1 MITKSKNLQA
11 LPTTEDRPNQEVKI
25 ADCGAIEDGADFGV
39 CANDGTEDV
48 YPHHPGDLDL
58 DWYLMSNFKKVLEII
73 NNIKA
78 SGNHFYKAGD
88 NRAAVK
94 KYRKALKYI
103 SHLRDSMGSTEDVE
117 EEQIRAVEVPACLN
131 MAAALLRT
139 TPRTQEGLEEAK
151 KQCENVLE
159 IEPDN
164 AKALFRRGQVGF
176 WKQDYADALADL
188 ARVRELQPGDKG
200 VLLEIEKVKK
210 ARAALVQKEKSMY
223 GKMFK

>member
-1 MITKSKNLQA
+1 M
-11 LPTTEDRPNQEVKI
+11 PTTEDRPNEEIQI
-25 ADCGAIEDGADFGV
+25 ADCGVIETGADYGV

-58 DWYLMSNFKKVLEII
+58 DWYLLSNFEKLLEII

-103 SHLRDSMGSTEDVE
+103 SHLRDSMGSTEDGE
-117 EEQIRAVEVPACLN
+117 EEQIRAVELPASLN
-131 MAAALLRT
+131 MAAALLRS
-139 TPRTQEGLEEAK
+139 PRTQEGLDEAK

-159 IEPDN
+159 IYPDN
-164 AKALFRRGQVGF
+164 AKALFRRGQVRF
-176 WKQDYADALADL
+176 WKQDYTDALADL
-188 ARVRELQPGDKG
+188 ARVRELQPSDKG

-210 ARAALVQKEKSMY
+210 ARQALVQKEKSMY